1 MEAVAGI
8 VELIT
13 NVGFP
18 VACVIILFWFI
29 YKLQTESKEREERLM
44 NIIENYGVKLAEITA
59 TIDAINDKID
69 RYHMKD

>member
-1 MEAVAGI
+1 MEAVASI

-18 VACVIILFWFI
+18 MACVIVLFWFI

-44 NIIENYGVKLAEITA
+44 KIIENYGTKLAEITA